1 MKKIVALFAFVSFVA
16 AGTVYNYAQAPA
28 PATQTEASATPAQD
42 SNTAT
47 ASQETTTTVD
57 PNGAPAPA
65 KASISQDIKRY
76 FVEGGAEFMSLVV
89 ISLIIGLAVA
99 IERII
104 YLNLSSTNSEKLLNR
119 IDASLKSGGV
129 NAAKEVCRS
138 TPGPVAGIFYEGL
151 SRANEGLDIVE
162 KTVISYGGVE
172 MNKLEKGLPWL
183 SLMIALA
190 PMLGFLGTVVGMI
203 QAFDAIAA
211 AGDINP
217 TVVASGIKVALITT
231 VGGLIVAIILQILYN
246 YLLSKIE
253 SIVGDMEEASISF
266 IDVLVKNKVGT
277 GA

>member
-16 AGTVYNYAQAPA
+16 AGPVYNYAQESAPATENPA
-28 PATQTEASATPAQD
+28 PAVTDSNAPAATPTPDPA
-42 SNTAT
+42 AT
-47 ASQETTTTVD
+47 STEDVAT
-57 PNGAPAPA
+57 APA
-65 KASISQDIKRY
+65 KTSVSQDIKRY
-76 FVEGGAEFMSLVV
+76 FVEGGPEFMALVI

-104 YLNLSSTNSEKLLNR
+104 YLNLSATNSEKLLSH
-119 IDASLKSGGV
+119 IEGALKSGGV
-129 NAAKEVCRS
+129 NAAKEICRS
-138 TPGPVAGIFYEGL
+138 TPGPVAGIFLEGL
-151 SRANEGLDIVE
+151 NRSEEGIEMVE

-190 PMLGFLGTVVGMI
+190 PMLGFLGTVIGMI

-266 IDVLVKNKVGT
+266 IDVLVKNKVG
-277 GA
+277 